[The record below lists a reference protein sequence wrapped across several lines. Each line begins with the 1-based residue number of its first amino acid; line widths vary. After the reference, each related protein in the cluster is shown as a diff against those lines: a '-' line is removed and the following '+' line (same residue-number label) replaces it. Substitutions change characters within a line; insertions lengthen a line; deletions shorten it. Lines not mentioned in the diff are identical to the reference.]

1 MVLENPVAPVRAGL
15 VFGVV
20 GVAGVDAVA
29 RADAD
34 VLIENPLV
42 RSYVARFAGS
52 ERTSCAV
59 CTNWNFSTVACSRPK
74 FLSG

>member
-1 MVLENPVAPVRAGL
+1 VVLENPVAPVRAAL
-15 VFGVV
+15 VLGVV
-20 GVAGVDAVA
+20 GVAGAVDVA
-29 RADAD
+29 RAEVD

-59 CTNWNFSTVACSRPK
+59 CTNWNVSTVACSRPK
-74 FLSG
+74 FRSG

>member
-1 MVLENPVAPVRAGL
+1 MVLENPVAPVRAAL

-20 GVAGVDAVA
+20 GGAEAVGVV
-29 RADAD
+29 RADVD
-34 VLIENPLV
+34 VFIEKPLV

-59 CTNWNFSTVACSRPK
+59 CTNWNFCTVACSRPK